1 MALFTGGCACRRR
14 GAAVPCERLRAM
26 LYWIHQDFRR
36 GGGALQIVDMETW
49 ERREA
54 YEFFSRMEYP
64 FYSVTIPV
72 DVTNVKAV
80 SSRAGVSFY
89 HLMIWVCTKAVNAVP
104 AFRLRVR
111 DGQVVRLAHTEPS
124 FTSLRGGSEQF
135 QIITIPWEED
145 WVAFCGRAAEVS
157 GAQTAFITPASADDG
172 LIYFSCLPWFDFT
185 ALTNEHRLDRDD
197 TVPRLAWGKYFTE
210 NGRLMVHLSVEV
222 NHRLLDGRHIGAL
235 KERLDDEIA
244 TLR

>member
-1 MALFTGGCACRRR
+1 
-14 GAAVPCERLRAM
+14 
-26 LYWIHQDFRR
+26 
-36 GGGALQIVDMETW
+36 
-49 ERREA
+49 
-54 YEFFSRMEYP
+54 MEYP

-157 GAQTAFITPASADDG
+157 GAQTAFITPAGADDG
-172 LIYFSCLPWFDFT
+172 LIYFPACRGLILPRSPTST
-185 ALTNEHRLDRDD
+185 ASTGTTPCRGWRGANISRK
-197 TVPRLAWGKYFTE
+197 T
-210 NGRLMVHLSVEV
+210 
-222 NHRLLDGRHIGAL
+222 DG
-235 KERLDDEIA
+235 
-244 TLR
+244 